1 MIVRKVLVTGG
12 AGYVGSVIVRDL
24 LRSGYEVKV
33 IDSLLHGGN
42 ALLGFYADEKF
53 EFVCGDIRDE
63 KVVLSVLSDVDAV
76 VHLAAIVGDPACA
89 RQPEESRTVNLE
101 ASIRL
106 FQISQEQ
113 GVNRFVFASTCSNY
127 GKMADPSQFVD
138 ENSELRP
145 VSLYAE
151 HKVTAEKYLL
161 DNSCYESTNATIL
174 RLATAFGLSPR
185 MRFDLTV
192 NEFTME
198 LLINRTLMIYGEQ
211 FWRPYVHVN
220 DIANAVKLVLGE
232 SLEKTSS
239 RVFNVGD
246 NNQNFRKGEIVDL
259 VRNVIDIEC
268 EIEFV
273 TKEEDPRD
281 YRVSFDRISNELGF
295 SIKKT
300 VESGIIEIA
309 DVINKGVITDFT
321 NKYYRN

>member
-1 MIVRKVLVTGG
+1 
-12 AGYVGSVIVRDL
+12 
-24 LRSGYEVKV
+24 
-33 IDSLLHGGN
+33 
-42 ALLGFYADEKF
+42 
-53 EFVCGDIRDE
+53 
-63 KVVLSVLSDVDAV
+63 
-76 VHLAAIVGDPACA
+76 
-89 RQPEESRTVNLE
+89 
-101 ASIRL
+101 
-106 FQISQEQ
+106 
-113 GVNRFVFASTCSNY
+113 
-127 GKMADPSQFVD
+127 
-138 ENSELRP
+138 
-145 VSLYAE
+145 
-151 HKVTAEKYLL
+151 
-161 DNSCYESTNATIL
+161 
-174 RLATAFGLSPR
+174 